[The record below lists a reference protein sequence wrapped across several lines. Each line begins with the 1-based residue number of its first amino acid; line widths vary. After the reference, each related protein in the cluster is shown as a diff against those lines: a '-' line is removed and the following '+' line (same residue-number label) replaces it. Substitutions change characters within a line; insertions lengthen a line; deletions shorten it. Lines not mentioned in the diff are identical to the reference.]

1 MAHPGVNGERGCPAH
16 TAHLGVDGWCEDR
29 RNREQAVVESDLLQ
43 GVVPH
48 GPHHHHVPVPLI
60 REALGEAG
68 AVWPR
73 SRPECACPSSP
84 AR

>member
-68 AVWPR
+68 AVWSR